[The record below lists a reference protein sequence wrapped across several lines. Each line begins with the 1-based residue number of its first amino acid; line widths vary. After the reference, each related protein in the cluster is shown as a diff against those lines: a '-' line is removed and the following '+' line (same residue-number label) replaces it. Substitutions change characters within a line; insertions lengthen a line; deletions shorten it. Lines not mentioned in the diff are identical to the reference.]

1 MQKLIDHVEN
11 LLLCYLVV
19 ESLEKLVHGP
29 EVGFDLLL
37 GVLVHAQLHLGGL
50 AAVHEAFDLGKVA
63 HGTIVVV
70 GEDLVLQAGGKILS
84 NLVAALKNL
93 LVAITKPGAGHLN
106 GELIQISNEKN
117 GTLVCNLC
125 HCNLLSQDSLRA
137 HIQSHMMKKDVFFKE
152 GMSKIQIVYQKHP
165 HASSSVLDFSFA
177 VDRSNFLHVES
188 WGICACKLLVEF
200 FHMIINTYMSPV

>member
-50 AAVHEAFDLGKVA
+50 AAVHEAFDLGQVA
-63 HGTIVVV
+63 HGTIVGV

-106 GELIQISNEKN
+106 GELIVIIQRQKCSLY
-117 GTLVCNLC
+117 LV
-125 HCNLLSQDSLRA
+125 LLGIPL
-137 HIQSHMMKKDVFFKE
+137 HGIHVDVVVLVDDVE
-152 GMSKIQIVYQKHP
+152 LP
-165 HASSSVLDFSFA
+165 EHAGHVADVLDVLLHHVLQLLLQA
-177 VDRSNFLHVES
+177 VIES
-188 WGICACKLLVEF
+188 EGVPSLSLE
-200 FHMIINTYMSPV
+200 SL